1 MNSNIYKNIISST
14 RNSRKSDIKSK
25 LRKKNIKNK

>member
-1 MNSNIYKNIISST
+1 MNSTIYKNIISST
-14 RNSRKSDIKSK
+14 RNSRKNDIKSK